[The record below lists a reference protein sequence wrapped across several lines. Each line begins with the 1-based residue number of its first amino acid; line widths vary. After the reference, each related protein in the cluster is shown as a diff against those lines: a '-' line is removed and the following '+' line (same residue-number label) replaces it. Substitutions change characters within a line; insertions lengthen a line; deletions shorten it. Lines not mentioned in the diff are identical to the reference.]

1 MVFTEEWPTE
11 DAKFLGSRT
20 SVKLLLLSPLT
31 GAWPK
36 RSSSPPSQTLHPA
49 RPRPHLNSQHQADEV
64 HHHLLVGQLDAGQRQ
79 QAVQRLVVLL
89 DVRFLLAA
97 QVDVSV
103 ELLGMLEGGTRAG
116 TGGARRIERAIPRGW
131 DSCVYPPPPL
141 AQGEDAFKTDPCGSE
156 Q

>member
-1 MVFTEEWPTE
+1 MVFMEEWPTE
-11 DAKFLGSRT
+11 DTKFLGSKT
-20 SVKLLLLSPLT
+20 SVKLLLLSLLT

-36 RSSSPPSQTLHPA
+36 RSSSTPSQTLCPA

-103 ELLGMLEGGTRAG
+103 ELLGVLEGGTRAG

-131 DSCVYPPPPL
+131 DSCVYPPPPPTPRSGGGCL
-141 AQGEDAFKTDPCGSE
+141 
-156 Q
+156 